1 MQRDTQGFIASQ
13 TGGDRSG
20 VPARRLRVIPGG
32 LPGPT
37 PSRTGNL
44 APPRPFSA
52 DSAGLRLKTDPL
64 RILIVDDHAMFRE
77 GLASLILRVASH
89 AIIEEAATCL
99 DALEHFHGDCPFSIV
114 LLDLSFRVG
123 PTGLTAIDAIRARCA
138 ATPIVVVSGA
148 DDIETVLGSL
158 DHGAMGFIPK
168 TASADVLMHAIAL
181 VLAGEP
187 YFPLAAVQRGLP
199 KRAQAPEFP
208 PVAVAAAT
216 RNRWGLTPRENE
228 ILDRVVQGKANKV
241 IAGEL
246 QIDED
251 TVRKHVSAI
260 LRKLGVRNRTQAV
273 LTVVAARAP
282 VEPE

>member
-1 MQRDTQGFIASQ
+1 
-13 TGGDRSG
+13 
-20 VPARRLRVIPGG
+20 V
-32 LPGPT
+32 
-37 PSRTGNL
+37 PSRPGHL
-44 APPRPFSA
+44 AAPRPFSA
-52 DSAGLRLKTDPL
+52 NSAGLRLKTDPL
-64 RILIVDDHAMFRE
+64 RILLVDDHAMFRE
-77 GLASLILRVASH
+77 GLAGLILQVARH
-89 AIIEEAATCL
+89 ATIVEAATCL
-99 DALEHFHGDCPFSIV
+99 EALEQFHGDCPFSIV
-114 LLDLSFRVG
+114 LLDLSFRFG

-168 TASADVLMHAIAL
+168 TATADVLMHAIAL

-187 YFPLAAVQRGLP
+187 YFPLTAVQQGLP
-199 KRAQAPEFP
+199 KRAQALELPQ
-208 PVAVAAAT
+208 VAVEAASRT
-216 RNRWGLTPRENE
+216 RWKLTPRENE

-241 IAGEL
+241 IACEL

-273 LTVVAARAP
+273 LTVVAAQSPART
-282 VEPE
+282 E